1 MTSTGNNEV
10 VVGAVVPLEDVAK
23 AAAQYWW
30 LILLGG
36 LISLGLGFFLVFHPV
51 KGAHSIAI
59 VIGLY
64 LVLVGVMDLIHS
76 LSAEHKAPAMAAG
89 LIALVLG
96 LILMFKSGLTINF
109 IAVLWG
115 IGFIISGLVRIVVA
129 IAERGYGWG
138 WRLVLGFLGLGL
150 GAVVVSNPTATA
162 GVVVFIVG
170 LSSILTGITWTV
182 MSFSL
187 RSAPKRI
194 AAAGGGDVVVIF

>member
-1 MTSTGNNEV
+1 MTSTGSNEV

-36 LISLGLGFFLVFHPV
+36 LISLGLGFFLVFNPV
-51 KGAHSIAI
+51 KGAKDIAVI
-59 VIGLY
+59 VGLY

-96 LILMFKSGLTINF
+96 LILVFKGDFTINF
-109 IAVLWG
+109 IAILWG
-115 IGFIISGLVRIVVA
+115 IGFIISGLIRIVVA

-150 GAVVVSNPTATA
+150 GAVMVANPTTTA
-162 GVVVFIVG
+162 GVVVFVVG
-170 LSSILTGITWTV
+170 LSSILTGITWIV